1 MTLIQKYTFDGS
13 KSLNLADLPTDAKE
27 DGFEKKPTKKAFK
40 KNLKTMKK
48 LQERLYA
55 DGREGLIVV
64 FQALDAAGKDSTIKK
79 VMTAF
84 NPQGMCVF
92 PFKAPSSEELA
103 HDFLWRI
110 HHHVPPRG
118 HISIFNRSHYED
130 VVAVRVRDLRRSYAM
145 ADRVMEKDD
154 ATFFAERFEQI
165 NNFEKYLYQNSY
177 RVVKFFLNVSK
188 GEQKERFLDR
198 INREDKNWKF
208 SPSDLEDRAIFER
221 HLQGYE
227 DAINE
232 TGTAH
237 APWFVLPADQKWY
250 TRYLVSEIMIQVL
263 EDMDPQFPEPPQ
275 EHLDKMQEY
284 KELLLNE

>member
-1 MTLIQKYTFDGS
+1 MNLIQKYTFDGS
-13 KSLNLADLPTDAKE
+13 KELVLKDLPTDAKE
-27 DGFEKKPTKKAFK
+27 DGLEKKPTKKKFK
-40 KNLKTMKK
+40 KNLKKMKK

-92 PFKAPSSEELA
+92 SFKAPSDEELA
-103 HDFLWRI
+103 HDYLWRI
-110 HHHVPPRG
+110 HQHVPPRG
-118 HISIFNRSHYED
+118 RIAIFNRSHYED
-130 VVAVRVRDLRRSYAM
+130 VVAVQVRDLREGYAM
-145 ADRVMEKDD
+145 ADRIKQKDD
-154 ATFFAERFEQI
+154 DTFFEERYTQI
-165 NNFEKYLYQNSY
+165 NNFEEYLYQNSY

-188 GEQKERFLDR
+188 EEQKERFLER

-208 SPSDLEDRAIFER
+208 SPSDLKDRALFER
-221 HLQGYE
+221 HLATFE
-227 DAINE
+227 EAINK
-232 TGTAH
+232 TSTKH
-237 APWFVLPADQKWY
+237 APWHVIPADQKWY
-250 TRYLVSEIMIQVL
+250 TRYLVSEIMIEVL

-284 KELLLNE
+284 KEILLNE